1 MLKDKDILLAIREVV
16 VGNGFG
22 TMIAVYN
29 DIEQKWY
36 YYCGDFKPKNPSNNI
51 HFNSIRGKCL
61 NYIVDNQ
68 QTYFSGTLVKSE
80 LVSTKIDS
88 TPDEMIE
95 FDFKFVWI
103 K

>member
-16 VGNGFG
+16 AGNGFG
-22 TMIAVYN
+22 TMIAIYN

-51 HFNSIRGKCL
+51 HFNSINGKCL
-61 NYIVDNQ
+61 NYILDNRI
-68 QTYFSGTLVKSE
+68 TYFSGE
-80 LVSTKIDS
+80 LAKNELIATKINDIP
-88 TPDEMIE
+88 TERIE
-95 FDFKFVWI
+95 FDFRFVWV